1 MEITRLQEAA
11 SLLRQAKK
19 VTVFTGAGISA
30 ESGIPTFR
38 DDAGLWREFPPERFA
53 HWKGLMQEAW
63 SDPASVARF
72 ILAVLEPIAKAVPNP
87 AHTAIAH
94 LAEKTTV
101 TVITQNVDNL
111 HQEAGSQ
118 RVREVH
124 GSLFKIVDS
133 RGTFVRRLNKP
144 DLLSMV
150 AHLHELLQSKVTI
163 FKLLRSFRSILGLSW
178 RGISRPS
185 IVLFHDDLAQ
195 PDWSQ
200 AMEDAQWCD
209 LMIVV
214 GTSAQVFPACTLPVR
229 VKMRG
234 VPVIEINPGSHEFDS
249 VWLEGKAA
257 EVLPQLLSAAYP

>member
-1 MEITRLQEAA
+1 MELTRLTEAA
-11 SLLRQAKK
+11 RLLRQARK

-53 HWKGLMQEAW
+53 HWKGLMHEAW
-63 SDPASVARF
+63 QNPALVARF
-72 ILAVLEPIAKAVPNP
+72 ILAVLEPIARAEPNA
-87 AHTAIAH
+87 AHRAIAG

-133 RGTFVRRLNKP
+133 RGTFIRRLTKA
-144 DLLSMV
+144 DLLRMV
-150 AHLHELLQSKVTI
+150 EHLHEMLGSSVTI
-163 FKLLRSFRSILGLSW
+163 MKLLRSFHQILGLSW
-178 RGISRPS
+178 RGITRPS
-185 IVLFHDDLAQ
+185 IVLFNDNLAE

-200 AMEDAQWCD
+200 AAEDAEWCD
-209 LMIVV
+209 LMVVV
-214 GTSAQVFPACTLPVR
+214 GTSAQVFPACTLPVK
-229 VKMRG
+229 VKMRH
-234 VPVIEINPGSHEFDS
+234 VPVIEINPGSSEFDS
-249 VWLEGKAA
+249 IWLEGKAA
-257 EVLPQLLSAAYP
+257 EVLPRLVKEAYP